1 LAPQA
6 EATFCGVVTNRCVAS
21 SLLHAV
27 KNGYSAR
34 LLEGGCMAAS
44 DEEHTQGVALIKE
57 KGGGHVV
64 VA

>member
-1 LAPQA
+1 M
-6 EATFCGVVTNRCVAS
+6 VTNRCVAS